1 MVNSETDSSTRRDDR
16 LRGVWSPALTPL
28 HQDLSIDR
36 NRYIAH
42 ARWLLSEGCH
52 GVTVFGTTGE
62 ATSFSAN
69 EREALLEELVS
80 AGVNPARL
88 IIGTG
93 CAALSDTVR
102 LTAHAVRQ
110 GCGNVLVVPPFFYKN
125 PSEEGVYRS
134 YAELIERVASDSL
147 RLYLYHF
154 PQLSAVPVTANVVE
168 RLRASYPGTVAG
180 IKDSSGDWDNTCTMI
195 EAFPDLAIFPGSESR
210 LLEAVSE
217 GAAGCI
223 TATANVN
230 PAGIRRVYDEWK
242 MGAPNVQRTQER
254 ATTLRRTIE
263 VYPLA
268 PALKL
273 IQAHY
278 RDEPAWLP
286 LRPPLVNLNEDS
298 GSALVDAL
306 ARLNFSL

>member
-1 MVNSETDSSTRRDDR
+1 MENGDTTVCARDDHR

-28 HQDLSIDR
+28 HRDLSIDL
-36 NRYIAH
+36 NRYIRH
-42 ARWLLSEGCH
+42 AKWLLHEGCH

-62 ATSFSAN
+62 APSFSVD
-69 EREALLEELVS
+69 EREALLEGLICADFS
-80 AGVNPARL
+80 PSRL
-88 IIGTG
+88 MIGTG

-102 LTAHAVRQ
+102 LTTHALSL
-110 GCGNVLVVPPFFYKN
+110 GCTNVLVVPPFFFKN

-134 YAELIERVASDSL
+134 YAELIERVADDTL

-168 RLRASYPGTVAG
+168 RLRTSFPRTVAG

-195 EAFPDLAIFPGSESR
+195 AAFPDLAIFPGSESR
-210 LLEAVSE
+210 LLDAVRE

-230 PAGIRRVYDEWK
+230 PAGIRRAYDQWQA
-242 MGAPNVQRTQER
+242 GAHGMQQTQEG
-254 ATTLRRTIE
+254 ATRLRRAIE
-263 VYPLA
+263 AYPLA

-273 IQAHY
+273 IQSHY
-278 RDEPAWLP
+278 NDEPAWLP
-286 LRPPLVNLNEDS
+286 LRPPLVNLNAAS
-298 GSALVDAL
+298 VSALLETL
-306 ARLNFSL
+306 AELDFSL